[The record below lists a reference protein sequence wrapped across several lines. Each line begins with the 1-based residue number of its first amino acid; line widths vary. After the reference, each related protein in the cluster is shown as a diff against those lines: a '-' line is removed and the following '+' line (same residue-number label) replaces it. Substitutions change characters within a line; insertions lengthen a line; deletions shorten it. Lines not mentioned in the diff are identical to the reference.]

1 MENLIYILLAL
12 TSVIT
17 LAFIVERGLALR
29 WRKVIPLALEDAVD
43 ECRTAADVPKLRR
56 ACERADSPLSR
67 LLLVAAD
74 QLDYP
79 KADAEDTVQTR
90 ARHEIVRLERGLVVL
105 EVVVGIAPLMGLVGT
120 IYGMMT
126 LFGNLGQSGLNDN
139 AALAKGIAVILNST
153 LMGLLIA
160 IPSLVAWSY
169 FTKKVETL
177 TVELE
182 TLCGEFLRR
191 QYREEKKS

>member
-12 TSVIT
+12 TSVTT
-17 LAFIVERGLALR
+17 LAFIVERGIALR
-29 WRKVIPLALEDAVD
+29 WTKVIPPELETAVD
-43 ECRTAADVPKLRR
+43 ECRAPADVPKLRR
-56 ACERADSPLSR
+56 ACERAPSPLGR

-74 QLDYP
+74 QLESS
-79 KADAEDTVQTR
+79 KADAEDAIQTR

-126 LFGNLGQSGLNDN
+126 LFGNLGQSGLSDN

-160 IPSLVAWSY
+160 MIGLDPIGGFQR
-169 FTKKVETL
+169 FTFGL
-177 TVELE
+177 
-182 TLCGEFLRR
+182 
-191 QYREEKKS
+191 